1 MTENIAIV
9 LTLGIAAAIFLGVLF
24 AASRRGQLKEGE
36 FLCDTCKYNDE
47 RTCSRPERPNAT
59 ACPEFKGR

>member
-1 MTENIAIV
+1 VTENIAIV
-9 LTLGIAAAIFLGVLF
+9 VTLGIAAAIFLGVLF
-24 AASRRGQLKEGE
+24 SVSRKGRQKEGE

-59 ACPEFKGR
+59 HCPEFKGR